1 MQLYKYGI
9 AYALPERVIRMNQK
23 LEGKQHIHMIG
34 IGGSGM
40 YPLAQVLHAKGYYLT
55 GSDNNETDTLAAVR
69 ALGIPVQLGQRAE
82 NIGDAD
88 LVVYSAA
95 IAKTNPERAAAEQSS
110 VDVMERSELLGIVSE
125 WYNNAVCIAG
135 THGKTT
141 ASSMLAQILFTA
153 GIDLSA
159 VIGGKLPAIGGSG
172 RAGSSDIFVCEACE
186 YVDTFLHL
194 SPDIAVILN
203 IDEDHMEYFHTLE
216 NLKASFTKFAQKS
229 SRYVLYNGDDANTCD
244 AMSAVSGKEMIR
256 FGTGADCEWRAS
268 DIRHTAQQQTVFTVW
283 HKDEKLGEATLLVPG
298 QHNVL
303 NALSAI
309 AAAHLVGLNFAQCQ
323 AGLLAFHG
331 AKRRFD
337 IHANCGGI
345 TVADDYGHH
354 PAEIAA
360 TLRAA
365 KAMPY
370 RRVIAVH
377 QPFTYTRTERL
388 LDDFAAALSIA
399 DIVAL
404 TDIMGGRERN
414 TTGIFTRMLAEKI
427 PGCIWFPQDES
438 VPDPDDTRKYQNFD
452 AVCDAV
458 CKIAQ
463 PGDLIIT
470 LGCGDVN
477 KLSKQIA
484 DTLQSRENL

>member
-1 MQLYKYGI
+1 MH
-9 AYALPERVIRMNQK
+9 AALK
-23 LEGKQHIHMIG
+23 GKKHIHMIG

-95 IAKTNPERAAAEQSS
+95 IAKTNPERAAAEASG
-110 VDVMERSELLGIVSE
+110 VDMMERSELLGIVSE
-125 WYNNAVCIAG
+125 WYNDAVCIAG

-141 ASSMLAQILFTA
+141 TSSMLAQILFTA
-153 GIDLSA
+153 GVDLSA
-159 VIGGKLPAIGGSG
+159 VIGGKLPSIGGSG
-172 RAGSSDIFVCEACE
+172 RAGSSDVFVCEACE
-186 YVDTFLHL
+186 YVDTFLRL

-203 IDEDHMEYFHTLE
+203 IDEDHMEYFKTLD
-216 NLKASFTKFAQKS
+216 NLKRSFTAFAEKA
-229 SRYVLYNGDDANTCD
+229 SRTVLYNGDDANTID
-244 AMSAVSGKEMIR
+244 AVSGLTGKELLS
-256 FGTGADCEWRAS
+256 FGTGEDCNWRVT
-268 DIRHTAQQQTVFTVW
+268 DICHTAEQTTTFNVW
-283 HKDEKLGEATLLVPG
+283 RNGEQLGTATLQIPG
-298 QHNVL
+298 QHNVI
-303 NALSAI
+303 NALAAI
-309 AAAHLVGLNFAQCQ
+309 AAAHCVGMNFAQCQ

-337 IHANCGGI
+337 IHAHCGGI

-360 TLRAA
+360 TLKAA

-377 QPFTYTRTERL
+377 QPFTYSRTKRL
-388 LDDFAAALSIA
+388 LDDFAEALKIA
-399 DIVAL
+399 DVVAL
-404 TDIMGGRERN
+404 TDIMGGREEN
-414 TTGIFTRMLAEKI
+414 TEGVFTRQLAEKI
-427 PGCIWFPQDES
+427 PGCIWFPQDET
-438 VPDPDDTRKYQNFD
+438 VPQDDARKYKNFD
-452 AVCDAV
+452 EVCDAV
-458 CKIAQ
+458 CLLAQ

-477 KLSKQIA
+477 KLSKRIA
-484 DTLQSRENL
+484 DTLQSRQHLTQP

>member
-1 MQLYKYGI
+1 MDH
-9 AYALPERVIRMNQK
+9 R
-23 LEGKQHIHMIG
+23 LEGKKHIHMIG

-69 ALGIPVQLGQRAE
+69 AMGIPVMLGQRPE
-82 NIGDAD
+82 NLGGAD

-95 IAKTNPERAAAEQSS
+95 IAKTNPERAAAEASG
-110 VDVMERSELLGIVSE
+110 VEMMERSELLGLVSQ
-125 WYNNAVCIAG
+125 WYADAVCISG

-141 ASSMLAQILFTA
+141 VTSMLTQILFTA
-153 GIDLSA
+153 GIDVSA
-159 VIGGKLPAIGGSG
+159 VIGGKLPSIGGSG
-172 RAGSSDIFVCEACE
+172 RVGKSEVFVCEACE
-186 YVDTFLHL
+186 YVDTFLKL

-203 IDEDHMEYFHTLE
+203 IDEDHMEYFKTLE
-216 NLKASFTKFAQKS
+216 NLKASFTKFAQLS
-229 SRYVLYNGDDANTCD
+229 SRTVLYNGDDANTCD
-244 AMSAVSGKEMIR
+244 AMKTVTGKEMIR
-256 FGTGADCEWRAS
+256 FGTKPECEWRAA
-268 DIRHTAQQQTVFTVW
+268 DIEHGTEGKTSFSVY
-283 HKDEKLGEATLLVPG
+283 HNGELLGRAEMLVPG
-298 QHNVL
+298 EHNVL
-303 NALSAI
+303 NALAAI
-309 AAAHLVGLNFAQCQ
+309 AAACATGLSFEQCC
-323 AGLLAFHG
+323 AGLLTFHG
-331 AKRRFD
+331 AKRRFEV
-337 IHANCGGI
+337 HANVSGI

-377 QPFTYTRTERL
+377 QPFTYSRTARL
-388 LDDFAAALSIA
+388 LDDFADALQIA

-404 TDIMGGRERN
+404 TDIMGGREEN
-414 TTGIFTRMLAEKI
+414 DWHVFTRQLAEKI
-427 PGCIWFPQDES
+427 PGCIWFPQDET
-438 VPDPDDTRKYQNFD
+438 VPWTDERKYANFD
-452 AVCDAV
+452 QVCAAVCRVAL
-458 CKIAQ
+458 

-484 DTLQSRENL
+484 QRLNARAEG

>member
-1 MQLYKYGI
+1 
-9 AYALPERVIRMNQK
+9 MNQK

-244 AMSAVSGKEMIR
+244 AMAAVSGKKMIR

>member
-1 MQLYKYGI
+1 MSF
-9 AYALPERVIRMNQK
+9 M

-69 ALGIPVQLGQRAE
+69 ALGIPVQLGQRPE
-82 NIGDAD
+82 NIEGAD

-95 IAKTNPERAAAEQSS
+95 IAKTNPERAAAESAG
-110 VDVMERSELLGIVSE
+110 VAMMERSELLGLVSE
-125 WYNNAVCIAG
+125 WYSEAVCIAG

-141 ASSMLAQILFTA
+141 TSSMLSQILFTA
-153 GIDLSA
+153 GVDLSA

-172 RAGSSDIFVCEACE
+172 RAGSSDVFVCEACE

-203 IDEDHMEYFHTLE
+203 IDEDHMEYFKTLE

-229 SRYVLYNGDDANTCD
+229 SRYVLYNGDDANSRD
-244 AMSAVSGKEMIR
+244 AVAAVTGKTMIR
-256 FGTGADCEWRAS
+256 FGTDEACEWRVT
-268 DIRHTAQQQTVFTVW
+268 DIEHTAEQTTAFRVW
-283 HKDEKLGEATLLVPG
+283 HEGECLGTATLHVPG
-298 QHNVL
+298 LHNVL
-303 NALSAI
+303 NALAAI
-309 AAAHLVGLNFAQCQ
+309 ASAHLVGLNFAQCQ
-323 AGLLAFHG
+323 QGLQAFHG

-337 IHANCGGI
+337 VHAHCGGI

-365 KAMPY
+365 KAMPH

-377 QPFTYTRTERL
+377 QPFTYSRTERL
-388 LDDFAAALSIA
+388 MDDFAEALKIA

-404 TDIMGGRERN
+404 TDIMGGRETN
-414 TTGIFTRMLAEKI
+414 TRGIFTRMLAEKI
-427 PGCIWFPQDES
+427 PHCIWFPQDES
-438 VPDPDDTRKYQNFD
+438 EPENDTRKYRNFD

-458 CKIAQ
+458 CRIAEA
-463 PGDLIIT
+463 GDLIIT

-484 DTLQSRENL
+484 DTLQSREHL

>member
-1 MQLYKYGI
+1 MSSI
-9 AYALPERVIRMNQK
+9 
-23 LEGKQHIHMIG
+23 LEGKKHIHMIG

-40 YPLAQVLHAKGYYLT
+40 YPLAQVLHAKGYYLS

-69 ALGIPVQLGQRAE
+69 ALGIPVTLGQAAE
-82 NIGDAD
+82 NIAGAD

-95 IAKTNPERAAAEQSS
+95 IAENNPERAAAAASGVEM
-110 VDVMERSELLGIVSE
+110 MERSELLGLVSE
-125 WYNNAVCIAG
+125 WYSDAVCIAG

-141 ASSMLAQILFTA
+141 TTSMLAQILFTA

-172 RAGSSDIFVCEACE
+172 RAGSSEVFVCEACE

-203 IDEDHMEYFHTLE
+203 IDEDHMEYFKTLE

-229 SRYVLYNGDDANTCD
+229 SRYVLYNGDDVNSCE
-244 AMSAVSGKEMIR
+244 AMAAVTGKTMLR
-256 FGTGADCEWRAS
+256 FGTGADCEWRVS
-268 DIRHTAQQQTVFTVW
+268 DISHTAQQTTTFKVW
-283 HKDEKLGEATLLVPG
+283 HNGECLGMATLQIPG
-298 QHNVL
+298 MHNVI
-303 NALSAI
+303 NALAAI
-309 AAAHLVGLNFAQCQ
+309 ASAHLVGLNFAQCQ

-337 IHANCGGI
+337 VHAHCGGI

-360 TLRAA
+360 TLKAA

-377 QPFTYTRTERL
+377 QPFTYSRTERL
-388 LDDFAAALSIA
+388 LDDFAAALKIA

-404 TDIMGGRERN
+404 TDIMGGRETN
-414 TTGIFTRMLAEKI
+414 TRGVFTRMLAEKI
-427 PGCIWFPQDES
+427 PNCIWFPQDETE
-438 VPDPDDTRKYQNFD
+438 PENDQRKYRNFD
-452 AVCDAV
+452 DVCDAV
-458 CKIAQ
+458 CRIAE

-477 KLSKQIA
+477 KLSKLIA
-484 DTLQSRENL
+484 DTLQSREHL

>member
-1 MQLYKYGI
+1 
-9 AYALPERVIRMNQK
+9 MNTK
-23 LEGKQHIHMIG
+23 LEGKRHIHMIG

-40 YPLAQVLHAKGYYLT
+40 YPLAQVLHAKGYSLT

-95 IAKTNPERAAAEQSS
+95 IAKTNPERAAAEKSG
-110 VDVMERSELLGIVSE
+110 VAMMERSELLGIVSE
-125 WYNNAVCIAG
+125 WYSKAVCIAG

-141 ASSMLAQILFTA
+141 TSSMLAQILYTA

-172 RAGSSDIFVCEACE
+172 RAGSSDVFVCEACE

-229 SRYVLYNGDDANTCD
+229 SQYVLYNGDDANTCD
-244 AMSAVSGKEMIR
+244 AVSNVNGKTLLR
-256 FGTGADCEWRAS
+256 FGTSEDCEWRAS
-268 DIRHTAQQQTVFTVW
+268 DIRHTAQQQTVFQVW
-283 HKDEKLGEATLLVPG
+283 HDNAYLGEITLQIPG
-298 QHNVL
+298 MHNVL
-303 NALSAI
+303 NALAAI
-309 AAAHLVGLNFAQCQ
+309 AAAHLVGLNFEQCQ
-323 AGLLAFHG
+323 SGLLAFHG

-337 IHANCGGI
+337 VHAHCGGI

-360 TLRAA
+360 TLKAA

-388 LDDFAAALSIA
+388 LDDFAEALKIA

-404 TDIMGGRERN
+404 TDIMGGRELN
-414 TTGIFTRMLAEKI
+414 TNRIFTRMLAEKI

-438 VPDPDDTRKYQNFD
+438 VPDPDDTRKYKNFD
-452 AVCDAV
+452 DVCDAV
-458 CKIAQ
+458 CEAAQ

-484 DTLQSRENL
+484 DTLQSRAHLSEE

>member
-1 MQLYKYGI
+1 
-9 AYALPERVIRMNQK
+9 MNQK
-23 LEGKQHIHMIG
+23 LDGKQHIHMIG

-244 AMSAVSGKEMIR
+244 AMAAVSGKEMIR

-309 AAAHLVGLNFAQCQ
+309 AAAHFVGLNFAQCQ

-438 VPDPDDTRKYQNFD
+438 VPDSDDTRKYQNFD

>member
-1 MQLYKYGI
+1 
-9 AYALPERVIRMNQK
+9 MNNR
-23 LEGKQHIHMIG
+23 LAGKQHIHMIG

-69 ALGIPVQLGQRAE
+69 AMGIPVQLGQRAE
-82 NIGDAD
+82 NIEGAD

-95 IAKTNPERAAAEQSS
+95 IAKTNPERAAAEASG
-110 VDVMERSELLGIVSE
+110 VEMMERSELLGLVSE
-125 WYNNAVCIAG
+125 WYSDAVCISG

-141 ASSMLAQILFTA
+141 TTSMLAQILFTA

-172 RAGSSDIFVCEACE
+172 RAGTSEVFVCEACE
-186 YVDTFLHL
+186 YVDTFLRL

-216 NLKASFTKFAQKS
+216 NLKASFRKFAEKS

-244 AMSAVSGKEMIR
+244 ALKGLTGKTMIAY
-256 FGTGADCEWRAS
+256 GKGEGCEWRAA
-268 DIRHTAQQQTVFTVW
+268 DIVHEAEKTSFSVYRGG
-283 HKDEKLGEATLLVPG
+283 EKLGTAAILVPG
-298 QHNVL
+298 EHNVL
-303 NALSAI
+303 NALAAI
-309 AAAHLVGLNFAQCQ
+309 AAAHLVGLNFDQCC
-323 AGLLAFHG
+323 AGLLEFHG
-331 AKRRFD
+331 AKRRFE
-337 IHANCGGI
+337 IHAKVNGI
-345 TVADDYGHH
+345 DIADDYAHH

-370 RRVIAVH
+370 KRVIAVH
-377 QPFTYTRTERL
+377 QPFTFTRTKRL

-399 DIVAL
+399 DHVAL
-404 TDIMGGRERN
+404 TDIMGGREEN
-414 TTGIFTRMLAEKI
+414 TVGVFTRHLAEKI
-427 PGCIWFPQDES
+427 DGCIWFPQNENE
-438 VPDPDDTRKYQNFD
+438 PWTDTRKYANFD
-452 AVCDAV
+452 DVCAAV
-458 CKIAQ
+458 CKLAR

-484 DTLQSRENL
+484 ETLKKQNP

>member
-1 MQLYKYGI
+1 MSTILD
-9 AYALPERVIRMNQK
+9 
-23 LEGKQHIHMIG
+23 GKRHIHMIG

-69 ALGIPVQLGQRAE
+69 AMGIPVQLGQRAE
-82 NIGDAD
+82 NIEGAD

-95 IAKTNPERAAAEQSS
+95 IAKTNPERAAAEASG
-110 VDVMERSELLGIVSE
+110 VEMMERSELLGLVSE
-125 WYNNAVCIAG
+125 WYSDAVCISG

-141 ASSMLAQILFTA
+141 TTSMLAQILFTA

-172 RAGSSDIFVCEACE
+172 RAGSSEVFVCEACE
-186 YVDTFLHL
+186 YVDTFLRL

-216 NLKASFTKFAQKS
+216 NLKASFRKFAEKS

-244 AMSAVSGKEMIR
+244 ALKGLTGKTMIAY
-256 FGTGADCEWRAS
+256 GKGEGCEWRAA
-268 DIRHTAQQQTVFTVW
+268 DIVHEAEKTSFSVYSGG
-283 HKDEKLGEATLLVPG
+283 EKLGTAAILVPG
-298 QHNVL
+298 EHNVL
-303 NALSAI
+303 NALAAI
-309 AAAHLVGLNFAQCQ
+309 AAAHLVGLNFDQCC
-323 AGLLAFHG
+323 AGLLEFHG
-331 AKRRFD
+331 AKRRFE
-337 IHANCGGI
+337 IHAKVNGI
-345 TVADDYGHH
+345 DIADDYAHH

-370 RRVIAVH
+370 KRVIAVH
-377 QPFTYTRTERL
+377 QPFTFTRTKRL

-399 DIVAL
+399 DHVAL
-404 TDIMGGRERN
+404 TDIMGGREEN
-414 TTGIFTRMLAEKI
+414 TVGVFTRHLAEKI
-427 PGCIWFPQDES
+427 DGCIWFPQNENE
-438 VPDPDDTRKYQNFD
+438 PWTDTRKYANFD
-452 AVCDAV
+452 DVCAAV
-458 CKIAQ
+458 CKLAR

-484 DTLQSRENL
+484 ETLKKQNP

>member
-1 MQLYKYGI
+1 
-9 AYALPERVIRMNQK
+9 MNHQ

-40 YPLAQVLHAKGYYLT
+40 YPLAQVLHAKGYHLT

-69 ALGIPVQLGQRAE
+69 ALGIPVTLGQRAE
-82 NIGDAD
+82 NIEGAD

-95 IAKTNPERAAAEQSS
+95 IAKTNPERAAAEESG
-110 VDVMERSELLGIVSE
+110 VEMMERSELLGIVSR
-125 WYNNAVCIAG
+125 WYNDAVCIAG

-141 ASSMLAQILFTA
+141 TSSMLAQILFTA

-172 RAGSSDIFVCEACE
+172 RAGSSEVFVCEACE
-186 YVDTFLHL
+186 YVDTFLRL

-203 IDEDHMEYFHTLE
+203 IDEDHMEYFKTLE
-216 NLKASFTKFAQKS
+216 NLKHSFTEFAQKA
-229 SRYVLYNGDDANTCD
+229 SRIVLYNGDDANTID
-244 AMSAVSGKEMIR
+244 AVKNVTGKQMIR
-256 FGTGADCEWRAS
+256 FGTSADCEWRAA
-268 DIRHTAQQQTVFTVW
+268 DIAHTAEQTTTFTVW
-283 HKDEKLGEATLLVPG
+283 HESEKLGTATLRVPG
-298 QHNVL
+298 EHNVL

-309 AAAHLVGLNFAQCQ
+309 AAAHCVGLNFAQCQ
-323 AGLLAFHG
+323 EGLLAFHG

-337 IHANCGGI
+337 VHANVGGI

-360 TLRAA
+360 TLKAA

-377 QPFTYTRTERL
+377 QPFTYSRTHRL
-388 LDDFAAALSIA
+388 LDDFADALQIA

-404 TDIMGGRERN
+404 TDIMGGREEN
-414 TTGIFTRMLAEKI
+414 TIGVYTRMLAEKI
-427 PGCIWFPQDES
+427 PDCIWFPQDES
-438 VPDPDDTRKYQNFD
+438 IPWTDERKYKNFD
-452 AVCDAV
+452 DVCEAV

-463 PGDLIIT
+463 AGDLIIT

-484 DTLQSRENL
+484 DALRVRFGAQET

>member
-1 MQLYKYGI
+1 
-9 AYALPERVIRMNQK
+9 MNSI

-40 YPLAQVLHAKGYYLT
+40 YPLAQVLHAKGCYLT

-69 ALGIPVQLGQRAE
+69 SLGIPVQLGQRAE
-82 NIGDAD
+82 NIEGAD

-95 IAKTNPERAAAEQSS
+95 IAKTNPERAAAENSG
-110 VDVMERSELLGIVSE
+110 VAMMERSELLGLVSE
-125 WYNNAVCIAG
+125 WYSDAVCIAG

-141 ASSMLAQILFTA
+141 TSSMLAQILFTA

-172 RAGSSDIFVCEACE
+172 RAGSSDVFVCEACE
-186 YVDTFLHL
+186 YVDTFLKL

-203 IDEDHMEYFHTLE
+203 IDEDHMEYFHTLD

-229 SRYVLYNGDDANTCD
+229 SKYVLYNGDDKNSCD
-244 AMSAVSGKEMIR
+244 AMANVTGKTMIR
-256 FGTGADCEWRAS
+256 FGTGADCEWRAA
-268 DIRHTAQQQTVFTVW
+268 DITHTAEQTTTFQVW
-283 HKDEKLGEATLLVPG
+283 HDGELLGTAELLVPG
-298 QHNVL
+298 LHNVL
-303 NALSAI
+303 NALAAI
-309 AAAHLVGLNFAQCQ
+309 AAATLVGLNFAQCQ
-323 AGLLAFHG
+323 EGMLAFHG

-337 IHANCGGI
+337 VHAKVGGI

-360 TLRAA
+360 TLKAA
-365 KAMPY
+365 KAMPFG
-370 RRVIAVH
+370 RVIAVH
-377 QPFTYTRTERL
+377 QPFTYSRTERL
-388 LDDFAAALSIA
+388 LDDFADALQIA

-404 TDIMGGRERN
+404 TDIMGGRETN
-414 TTGIFTRMLAEKI
+414 TRGIFTRMLAEKI
-427 PGCIWFPQDES
+427 PECIWFPQDEAE
-438 VPDPDDTRKYQNFD
+438 PENDTRKYQNFD

-463 PGDLIIT
+463 AGDLIIT

-484 DTLQSRENL
+484 DALRVRSEG

>member
-1 MQLYKYGI
+1 MIKS
-9 AYALPERVIRMNQK
+9 R
-23 LEGKQHIHMIG
+23 LEGKKHIHMIG

-40 YPLAQVLHAKGYYLT
+40 YPLAQVLHSKGYYLT

-69 ALGIPVQLGQRAE
+69 AMGIPVQLGQRAE

-95 IAKTNPERAAAEQSS
+95 IAKTNPERAAAEAAG
-110 VDVMERSELLGIVSE
+110 VDMMERSELLGLVSE
-125 WYNNAVCIAG
+125 WYQNAVCIAG

-141 ASSMLAQILFTA
+141 TSSMLAQILFTA

-172 RAGSSDIFVCEACE
+172 RAGSSDVFVCEACE

-203 IDEDHMEYFHTLE
+203 IDEDHMEYFKTLD
-216 NLKASFTKFAQKS
+216 NLKASFTKFARKS
-229 SRYVLYNGDDANTCD
+229 SKYVLYNGDDANSID
-244 AMSAVSGKEMIR
+244 AVAAITDKEMLR
-256 FGTGADCEWRAS
+256 FGTAPECEWRAA
-268 DIRHTAQQQTVFTVW
+268 DITHTPEQTTTFSVY
-283 HKDEKLGEATLLVPG
+283 HNSELLGTATLLVPG

-303 NALSAI
+303 NALAAI
-309 AAAHLVGLNFAQCQ
+309 ASAHLVGLNFAQCQ
-323 AGLLAFHG
+323 EGLLAFHG

-337 IHANCGGI
+337 VHAKCGGI

-360 TLRAA
+360 TLKAA

-377 QPFTYTRTERL
+377 QPFTYSRTERL
-388 LDDFAAALSIA
+388 LDDFADALKIA

-404 TDIMGGRERN
+404 TDIMGGREEN
-414 TTGIFTRMLAEKI
+414 TRGIYTRMLAEKI

-438 VPDPDDTRKYQNFD
+438 EKENNTRKYQNFD
-452 AVCDAV
+452 DVCKAVCE
-458 CKIAQ
+458 IAAD
-463 PGDLIIT
+463 GDLIIT

-484 DTLQSRENL
+484 DTLRAKTAT

>member
-1 MQLYKYGI
+1 M
-9 AYALPERVIRMNQK
+9 MNSV

-40 YPLAQVLHAKGYYLT
+40 YPLAQVLHAKGYTLS

-69 ALGIPVQLGQRAE
+69 ALGIPVQMGQRAE
-82 NIGDAD
+82 NIAGAD

-95 IAKTNPERAAAEQSS
+95 IAKTNPERAAAEQSG
-110 VDVMERSELLGIVSE
+110 VAMMERSELLGLVSE
-125 WYNNAVCIAG
+125 WYSEAVCIAG

-141 ASSMLAQILFTA
+141 TSSMLAQILFTA

-172 RAGSSDIFVCEACE
+172 RAGSSDVFVCEACE

-203 IDEDHMEYFHTLE
+203 IDADHMEYFKTMN

-229 SRYVLYNGDDANTCD
+229 SRYVLYNGDDANSRD
-244 AMSAVSGKEMIR
+244 AMTAVTGKTMLR

-268 DIRHTAQQQTVFTVW
+268 DIIHTPEQTTEFSVW
-283 HKDEKLGEATLLVPG
+283 HDGELLGTATLTVPG
-298 QHNVL
+298 EHNVL
-303 NALSAI
+303 NALAAI
-309 AAAHLVGLNFAQCQ
+309 AAAHLVGLNFEQCK

-337 IHANCGGI
+337 IHAKVNGI

-354 PAEIAA
+354 PAEISA

-370 RRVIAVH
+370 KRVIAVH
-377 QPFTYTRTERL
+377 QPFTYTRTARL
-388 LDDFAAALSIA
+388 LDDFAKALEIA
-399 DIVAL
+399 DLVAL
-404 TDIMGGRERN
+404 TDIMGGREEN
-414 TTGIFTRMLAEKI
+414 TDGIFTRMLAEKI
-427 PGCIWFPQDES
+427 PDCIWFPPDET
-438 VPDPDDTRKYQNFD
+438 VPQTDERKYQNFD
-452 AVCDAV
+452 DVCKAVCDR
-458 CKIAQ
+458 AQ

-477 KLSKQIA
+477 KLSKEIA
-484 DTLQSRENL
+484 ETLQARQ

>member
-1 MQLYKYGI
+1 MSSI
-9 AYALPERVIRMNQK
+9 
-23 LEGKQHIHMIG
+23 LEGKKHIHMIG
-34 IGGSGM
+34 ICGSGM
-40 YPLAQVLHAKGYYLT
+40 YPLAQVLHAKGYYLS

-69 ALGIPVQLGQRAE
+69 ALGIPVTLGQAAE
-82 NIGDAD
+82 NIAGAD

-95 IAKTNPERAAAEQSS
+95 IAENNPERAAAAASGVEM
-110 VDVMERSELLGIVSE
+110 MERSELLGLVSE
-125 WYNNAVCIAG
+125 WYSDAVCIAG

-141 ASSMLAQILFTA
+141 TTSMLAQILFTA

-172 RAGSSDIFVCEACE
+172 RAGSSEVFVCEACE

-203 IDEDHMEYFHTLE
+203 IDEDHMEYFKTLE

-229 SRYVLYNGDDANTCD
+229 SRYVLYNGDDVNSCE
-244 AMSAVSGKEMIR
+244 AMAAVTGKTMLR
-256 FGTGADCEWRAS
+256 FGTGADCEWRVS
-268 DIRHTAQQQTVFTVW
+268 DISHTAQQTTTFKVW
-283 HKDEKLGEATLLVPG
+283 HNGECLGMATLQIPG
-298 QHNVL
+298 MHNVI
-303 NALSAI
+303 NALAAI
-309 AAAHLVGLNFAQCQ
+309 ASAHLVGLNFAQCQ

-337 IHANCGGI
+337 VHAHCGGI

-360 TLRAA
+360 TLKAA

-377 QPFTYTRTERL
+377 QPFTYSRTERL
-388 LDDFAAALSIA
+388 LDDFAAALKIA

-404 TDIMGGRERN
+404 TDIMGGRETN
-414 TTGIFTRMLAEKI
+414 TRGVFTRMLAEKI
-427 PGCIWFPQDES
+427 PNCIWFPQDETE
-438 VPDPDDTRKYQNFD
+438 PENDQRKYRNFD
-452 AVCDAV
+452 DVCDAV
-458 CKIAQ
+458 CRIAE

-477 KLSKQIA
+477 KLSKLIA
-484 DTLQSRENL
+484 DTLQSREHL

>member
-1 MQLYKYGI
+1 MVSI
-9 AYALPERVIRMNQK
+9 
-23 LEGKQHIHMIG
+23 LEGKKHIHMIG

-55 GSDNNETDTLAAVR
+55 GSDNNETDTLTAVR
-69 ALGIPVQLGQRAE
+69 SLGIPVQLGQRAE
-82 NIGDAD
+82 NIESAD

-95 IAKTNPERAAAEQSS
+95 FAMTNPERAAAESS
-110 VDVMERSELLGIVSE
+110 GVAMMERSELLGLVSE
-125 WYNNAVCIAG
+125 WYSDAVCIAG

-141 ASSMLAQILFTA
+141 TSSMLAQILFTA

-172 RAGSSDIFVCEACE
+172 RAGSSDVFVCEACE
-186 YVDTFLHL
+186 YVDTFLKL

-203 IDEDHMEYFHTLE
+203 IDEDHMEYFHTLD

-229 SRYVLYNGDDANTCD
+229 SKYVLYNGDDKNSCD
-244 AMSAVSGKEMIR
+244 AMANVTGKTMIR
-256 FGTGADCEWRAS
+256 FGTGADCEWRAA
-268 DIRHTAQQQTVFTVW
+268 DIQHTAEQTTTFQVW
-283 HKDEKLGEATLLVPG
+283 HEGECLGTATLLVPG
-298 QHNVL
+298 LHNVL
-303 NALSAI
+303 NALAAI
-309 AAAHLVGLNFAQCQ
+309 AGAMLVGLNFEQCQ
-323 AGLLAFHG
+323 AGLLEFHG

-337 IHANCGGI
+337 VHAKVGGI

-360 TLRAA
+360 TLKAA
-365 KAMPY
+365 KAMPFG
-370 RRVIAVH
+370 RVIAVH
-377 QPFTYTRTERL
+377 QPFTYSRTERL
-388 LDDFAAALSIA
+388 LDDFADALQIA

-404 TDIMGGRERN
+404 TDIMGGRETN
-414 TTGIFTRMLAEKI
+414 TRGIFTRMLAEKI
-427 PGCIWFPQDES
+427 PDCIWFPQDETE
-438 VPDPDDTRKYQNFD
+438 PENDTRKYQNFD
-452 AVCDAV
+452 AVCAAV

-463 PGDLIIT
+463 AGDLIIT

-484 DTLQSRENL
+484 ESLRAGTER

>member
-1 MQLYKYGI
+1 MSS
-9 AYALPERVIRMNQK
+9 V

-69 ALGIPVQLGQRAE
+69 ALGIPVQLGQLAE
-82 NIGDAD
+82 NIAGAD

-95 IAKTNPERAAAEQSS
+95 IAKTNPERAAAEASG
-110 VDVMERSELLGIVSE
+110 VAMMERSELLGLVSE
-125 WYNNAVCIAG
+125 WYRNAVCIAG

-141 ASSMLAQILFTA
+141 TTSMLAQILFTA

-172 RAGSSDIFVCEACE
+172 RAGSSDVFVCEACE

-229 SRYVLYNGDDANTCD
+229 SRYVLYNGDDANSCE
-244 AMSAVSGKEMIR
+244 AASAVTGKEMIR
-256 FGTGADCEWRAS
+256 FGTGEECEWRVTE
-268 DIRHTAQQQTVFTVW
+268 IRHTSTQQTVFNVW
-283 HKDEKLGEATLLVPG
+283 HNGECLGEATLLIPG
-298 QHNVL
+298 MHNVL
-303 NALSAI
+303 NALAAI

-337 IHANCGGI
+337 VHAHCGGI

-360 TLRAA
+360 TLKAA

-377 QPFTYTRTERL
+377 QPFTYSRTERL
-388 LDDFAAALSIA
+388 LDDFADALRIA
-399 DIVAL
+399 DVVAL
-404 TDIMGGRERN
+404 TDIMGGREEN
-414 TTGIFTRMLAEKI
+414 TRGIFTRMLAEKI
-427 PGCIWFPQDES
+427 PGCIWFPQDET
-438 VPDPDDTRKYQNFD
+438 VPDSNDTRKYRNFD
-452 AVCDAV
+452 DVCDAV
-458 CKIAQ
+458 CKLAA

-484 DTLQSRENL
+484 DTLQSREHL

>member
-1 MQLYKYGI
+1 MGSI
-9 AYALPERVIRMNQK
+9 
-23 LEGKQHIHMIG
+23 LEGKQHVHMIG

-82 NIGDAD
+82 NIEGAD

-95 IAKTNPERAAAEQSS
+95 IAKTNPERAAAEASG
-110 VDVMERSELLGIVSE
+110 VAMMERSELLGLVSE
-125 WYNNAVCIAG
+125 WYSDAVCIAG

-141 ASSMLAQILFTA
+141 TSSMLAQILFTA

-172 RAGSSDIFVCEACE
+172 RAGKSDVFVCEACE

-229 SRYVLYNGDDANTCD
+229 SKYVLYNGDDKNSCD
-244 AMSAVSGKEMIR
+244 AMAAVTGKTMIR
-256 FGTGADCEWRAS
+256 FGTGADCEWRAA
-268 DIRHTAQQQTVFTVW
+268 DITHTEEQTTTFHVL
-283 HKDEKLGEATLLVPG
+283 HGGECLGTATLLVPG
-298 QHNVL
+298 LHNVL
-303 NALSAI
+303 NALAAI
-309 AAAHLVGLNFAQCQ
+309 ASAMLVGLNFAQCQ

-337 IHANCGGI
+337 VHANVGGI

-360 TLRAA
+360 TLKAA
-365 KAMPY
+365 KAMPF

-377 QPFTYTRTERL
+377 QPFTYSRTERL
-388 LDDFAAALSIA
+388 LDDFAAALQIA

-404 TDIMGGRERN
+404 TDIMGGRETN
-414 TTGIFTRMLAEKI
+414 TRGVFTRMLAEKI
-427 PGCIWFPQDES
+427 PGCIWFPQDETE
-438 VPDPDDTRKYQNFD
+438 PENDTRKYQNFD
-452 AVCDAV
+452 AVCEAV
-458 CKIAQ
+458 CKTAQ
-463 PGDLIIT
+463 SGDLIIT

-484 DTLQSRENL
+484 DTLRARVEG

>member
-1 MQLYKYGI
+1 
-9 AYALPERVIRMNQK
+9 MNQK

-186 YVDTFLHL
+186 YVDTFLRL

-244 AMSAVSGKEMIR
+244 AMAAVSGKEMIS